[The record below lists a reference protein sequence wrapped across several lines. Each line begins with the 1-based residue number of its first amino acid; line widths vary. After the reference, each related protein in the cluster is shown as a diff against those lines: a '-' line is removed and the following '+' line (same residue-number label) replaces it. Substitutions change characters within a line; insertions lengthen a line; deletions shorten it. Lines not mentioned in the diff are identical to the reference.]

1 LVGLTEA
8 GNKTAKTIESIAIAQ
23 PNFSVALL
31 PPSMNHDQDPLT
43 MFHPQIH
50 RATTELVHRVVQ
62 EAFGEEQT
70 ILFSNLLKFSF
81 DLYHGNTLW
90 FQACDT
96 AFHDF
101 DHTMQATA
109 AAADLLAAHR
119 KKPVIAVLSQRDWEL
134 TIAAMILHDSG
145 YLKRRDDVEGSGA
158 KYSSIHVGRSCFHAW
173 DILPPFGFSRDEL
186 RQIQNAICATG
197 ISVRMNELP
206 FRDSREWLIGA
217 IVATGDMLGQMAAED
232 YPERLASLYL
242 EFREASAFSRLQMAS
257 FATHKSLLELLEGT
271 EKFYHGYVMHVLD
284 HEWKAVYRLLD
295 DSHGCNPYID
305 RIRTNIARVKLMA
318 SSLASSRHSSIEPTA
333 SAARH
338 SRL

>member
-1 LVGLTEA
+1 MGT
-8 GNKTAKTIESIAIAQ
+8 GNKTAKTIDSIAIALA
-23 PNFSVALL
+23 NFCVALL
-31 PPSMNHDQDPLT
+31 PPSMNRDQHPLT

-50 RATTELVHRVVQ
+50 RTTTELVHRVVQ

-70 ILFSNLLKFSF
+70 ILFTNLLKFSF

-109 AAADLLAAHR
+109 AAVDLLAAHR
-119 KKPVIAVLSQRDWEL
+119 KNPVIAALSQRDWEM

-145 YLKRRDDVEGSGA
+145 YLKRRDDIEGSGA

-173 DILPPFGFSRDEL
+173 DILPIFGFNRDEL
-186 RQIQNAICATG
+186 RQIQNAICATAL
-197 ISVRMNELP
+197 SVRMNELP

-232 YPERLASLYL
+232 YPERLACLYL

-257 FATHKSLLELLEGT
+257 FATHKTLLELLEGT
-271 EKFYHGYVMHVLD
+271 EKFYYGYVTRVLD

-305 RIRTNIARVKLMA
+305 RIRTNIARIKLMA
-318 SSLASSRHSSIEPTA
+318 SSLASSRHESIEL
-333 SAARH
+333 AARPAGQGNI
-338 SRL
+338 